1 MKNPTDLK
9 YTPDHMWVRIEAGNV
24 ASMGVT
30 YFGQEGMGEI
40 LYVELPEIGKYLKK
54 EEFLC
59 TLSSPKAMV
68 DLSSPLSGEVV
79 AVNEDLLINPN
90 VVNESPGVLIND
102 LPLRVHAV
110 GRRLAR
116 IRILRERFIHPLFPV
131 RLLRDQQATARIR
144 HQDQECDAQ
153 GCAYDSSHR
162 LSSSQFLP
170 PTRGG

>member
-90 VVNESPGVLIND
+90 VVNESPY
-102 LPLRVHAV
+102 
-110 GRRLAR
+110 
-116 IRILRERFIHPLFPV
+116 ERGW
-131 RLLRDQQATARIR
+131 LLRLKDCKLEELA
-144 HQDQECDAQ
+144 DLMNSE
-153 GCAYDSSHR
+153 AYEGLIAS
-162 LSSSQFLP
+162 
-170 PTRGG
+170 